1 MGMKKRKQKGN
12 TGFFRKMTGWIQK
25 KAEGLGNGQS
35 MLLLFLLCFL
45 PRAIS
50 SLFMDYTMYI
60 ADETSTISGVTLL
73 TDMDWSNVISQV
85 GYYGVGFTVLF
96 TPLYSL
102 FDDPFVI
109 YHIMLLVMCLLQSL
123 PVLIAY
129 RIMRYHLKETNNLVC
144 LIAAVSAN
152 YMVTRRPNNVTN
164 EHPLILLSW
173 LIVWLLFILVDT
185 LDDYK
190 KKVFFSALLALAMG
204 YAMTIHER
212 GILYVVAL
220 IIMVALFLWV
230 YRRLLISPVTFGI
243 IYGACYYGANLL
255 KIKVLENN
263 WSNLT
268 NAVSNTS
275 VSFDYLTNWL
285 KALPTARG
293 MASILGP
300 VTTISMVTGGL
311 FLLSFCIAIVFLWKG
326 IFGRKQLIG
335 VTGAESGSGSA
346 GEAGSEVG
354 GAGKTSRKD
363 KAPRK
368 EWMFEGMPVY
378 DKQRLF
384 LLFLFLFACISMSI
398 LSQSMSWTP
407 NLNAAYILGTGRN
420 RYGLKILT
428 YIRYFG
434 IYVGPLVLITMYS
447 IWKYGEQCR
456 RLMIYVLFGAFFLA
470 RFWMVEIQP
479 YIAKS
484 SNALE
489 AFLPFSLE
497 SRDNLQF
504 RMLFYT
510 GGIFVLLLFAVL
522 CYYCLR
528 RKKQLTLLVALLLLI
543 LYQFFYN
550 VKTFDSP
557 KSEQAEVAVNTYNA
571 LQDTGIVDKV
581 EDIYV
586 YQSGSNRQW
595 LNYQQLYYD
604 KTVKVGLPELYLSEG
619 IIISDS
625 DYQQALLV
633 ENGWKVIDN
642 RNRNCDNVWIKGENL
657 ESLVES
663 KGLQLIEFMP
673 RFIYLDKTRL
683 EDRNTIFGI
692 VQGVY
697 EVNFPQE
704 EIFPDRFRLQL
715 WTTSGGIVTEKDIDR
730 EELESNGYKTRIAV
744 REDIDS
750 VHLIL
755 TDAAGVQIA
764 PSELTMVRV
773 SSDYVPGMDNQLAS
787 EEIRDAILEMQWTEP
802 VVMMNN
808 ALEEADLQIWQSLLP
823 GTVLLQKNLSE
834 LTDDLDT
841 KMIISAARDDWMSLL
856 DRYALLRENQAYVL
870 LMDRRLLDSYA
881 VKALDND
888 GFIPDVLMEN
898 QYEPSCMPVDEEG
911 QLINP
916 RMPLLSGDYE
926 LVIEGWTDNQLSETP
941 QVSVALATA
950 TWGQLYPAY
959 VEDGK
964 VKCSFSLDHTRTMWK
979 AVLYCNNYE
988 ASYLSLSLRKKTSA
1002 NEYYCYTYLN
1012 PCIEGLNRIGWNG
1025 DVVLYNEEDISTTQ
1039 GLLQWHM
1046 QSGLSGKNRVSV
1058 ESYGNFYPD
1067 RIDADCFIIPTA
1079 IQNQDILYMFLE
1091 DYAII
1096 AKSDKYAVFLKAS
1109 ETVRE
1114 RLGQE
1119 GMLPYAQDNKVSG
1132 DFYKKQDGS
1141 QEAIDLPH
1149 GAYEMKIVLNLAPDS
1164 VAGTEKLMDLYANG
1178 VLFMTVPVAISQEDV
1193 LQGYTRIDLSFQTL
1207 QPMRT
1212 LYAME
1217 QGAETVNARIEQI
1230 FRKENT
1236 YRFDLSTFV
1245 SKNVLYNSATGTMQ
1259 YNGKG
1264 RIKIESQPYPVQT
1277 GYAYTYYITYRAD
1290 SPRVTA
1296 KSYNGEY
1303 QSINSK
1309 TMNVYELGDGLY
1321 QSILLV
1327 KPSENRSMDKVLLE
1341 VSGCESFE
1349 LISIEAEKEMILN

>member
-1 MGMKKRKQKGN
+1 MKSAE
-12 TGFFRKMTGWIQK
+12 WIK
-25 KAEGLGNGQS
+25 VKAEGLGAGPS
-35 MLLLFLLCFL
+35 MLLLFLVCFL

-73 TDMDWSNVISQV
+73 SDMDWSNVISLV

-102 FDDPFVI
+102 FDDPFII

-129 RIMRYHLKETNNLVC
+129 RIIRYHLKEANNLVC

-173 LIVWLLFILVDT
+173 LIVWLLFILLDT
-185 LDDYK
+185 LDNYK

-212 GILYVVAL
+212 GLLYVVAL
-220 IIMVALFLWV
+220 FIMVIFFLWV
-230 YRRLLISPVTFGI
+230 YRRLLISPITFGI

-255 KIKVLENN
+255 KIRVLENN
-263 WSNLT
+263 WSKLT

-311 FLLSFCIAIVFLWKG
+311 FLLSLCITAVFLWKG
-326 IFGRKQLIG
+326 IFRRKQLIWE
-335 VTGAESGSGSA
+335 AGSVK
-346 GEAGSEVG
+346 EAGSEAGSAKEAGSEAGSAREAGSESG
-354 GAGKTSRKD
+354 GAGKTGRKD
-363 KAPRK
+363 KGPRK
-368 EWMFEGMPVY
+368 DWMFGNMPVY

-384 LLFLFLFACISMSI
+384 LMFLFLFACIGMSI

-434 IYVGPLVLITMYS
+434 IYVGPLVLITIYS
-447 IWKYGEQCR
+447 LWEYGEQCK
-456 RLMIYVLFGAFFLA
+456 RLMIYVLFGAFFLS

-522 CYYCLR
+522 SYYCVR
-528 RKKQLTLLVALLLLI
+528 RKKQLLLFAALMLLF

-557 KSEQAEVAVNTYNA
+557 KSEQAEVAVNTYNS
-571 LQDTGIVDKV
+571 LMDTGIMDRV

-586 YQSGSNRQW
+586 YQSGDSRQW

-604 KTVKVGLPELYLSEG
+604 RTVKVGLPELGLSEG
-619 IIISDS
+619 VIISDS

-633 ENGWKVIDN
+633 ENGWRVIDN
-642 RNRNCDNVWIKGENL
+642 RNRNCDNVWVKGEKLQTLL
-657 ESLVES
+657 EE

-673 RFIYLDKTRL
+673 RFIYLNKSQI
-683 EDRNTIFGI
+683 ENRNNIFSI

-697 EVNFPQE
+697 EVNFPSE
-704 EIFPDRFRLQL
+704 EILPDQFRLQL
-715 WTTSGGIVTEKDIDR
+715 WTTSGGIVAEKDIDR
-730 EELESNGYKTRIAV
+730 EELERNGYKTRIAV
-744 REDIDS
+744 KEDIES

-755 TDAAGVQIA
+755 TDASGAQIA
-764 PSELTMVRV
+764 PSEMNMVRI
-773 SSDYVPGMDNQLAS
+773 SSGYVPGMDNQMAS
-787 EEIRDAILEMQWTEP
+787 EEIRDAILDMKWTESI
-802 VVMMNN
+802 VMMNN
-808 ALEEADLQIWQSLLP
+808 AIEEADLQIWQSMLP
-823 GTVLLQKNLSE
+823 DNVLLQKNLSE
-834 LTDDLDT
+834 LAADLDT
-841 KMIISAARDDWMSLL
+841 KMIISGVRDDWMSLL
-856 DRYALLRENQAYVL
+856 NRYALLRKNQGYVL
-870 LMDRRLLDSYA
+870 LMDRQLLDFYA
-881 VKALDND
+881 VKALDSD

-898 QYEPSCMPVDEEG
+898 RYEASCMPVDENG
-911 QLINP
+911 QIINP

-926 LVIEGWTDNQLSETP
+926 LVIEGWTDNQLSEYP
-941 QVSVALATA
+941 QVSVAIATA
-950 TWGQLYPAY
+950 TWGELFPAY
-959 VEDGK
+959 IEDGK

-979 AVLYCNNYE
+979 AVLYCNSYE

-1012 PCIEGLNRIGWNG
+1012 PCIEGLNRINWDG

-1046 QSGLSGKNRVSV
+1046 QSGLSGGNQVSV
-1058 ESYGNFYPD
+1058 ESYSNFYPD
-1067 RIDADCFIIPTA
+1067 RINADCFIIPTTV
-1079 IQNQDILYMFLE
+1079 QNQDILYMFLK

-1109 ETVRE
+1109 GPVRE
-1114 RLGQE
+1114 RLAAE
-1119 GMLPYAQDNKVSG
+1119 GMIPYAQDNIVSG
-1132 DFYKKQDGS
+1132 DFYKKLDGS
-1141 QEAIDLPH
+1141 QEAIDIPH
-1149 GAYEMKIVLNLAPDS
+1149 GSYEIKIALNLTPES
-1164 VAGTEKLMDLYANG
+1164 MAGMEKLLDIYANG
-1178 VLFMTVPVAISQEDV
+1178 NLFMTIPVSVSQEDV
-1193 LQGYTRIDLSFQTL
+1193 LQGYTMVDWSFQTL
-1207 QPMRT
+1207 QPMKT

-1217 QGAETVNARIEQI
+1217 QGSEWVNARIEQI
-1230 FRKENT
+1230 FRRENT
-1236 YRFDLSTFV
+1236 YRFDLSTLI
-1245 SKNVLYNSATGTMQ
+1245 SKNVLYHPDTGTMQ

-1264 RIKIESQPYPVQT
+1264 KIKIETQPYPVQT
-1277 GYAYTYYITYRAD
+1277 GYSYTYYITYRAD

-1327 KPSENRSMDKVLLE
+1327 RPSENRTMDKVLLE
-1341 VSGCESFE
+1341 VGGCENFE
-1349 LISIEAEKEMILN
+1349 LISIEAEKELILN